1 MRDPLVDIDNLSDI
15 SNDDS
20 DNIDEDTDVSQ
31 QSNISR
37 NRANSVKTA
46 KVTKAPQRNV
56 SGSTNNNEVLAA
68 SSDVENASDLVG
80 SHSSSGSTPN
90 KSTMSKGDIGKQIYL
105 ELGSPLASP
114 KLRYLDDMD
123 DEDSNYNRTKSRRA
137 SSAAATSIDKEFKKL
152 SVSKAGAPTRIVSK
166 INVSNDVH
174 SLGNSDTESR
184 REQSVNETGRNQL
197 PHNSMDDKDLDS
209 RVSDEF
215 DDDEFDED
223 EFED

>member
-1 MRDPLVDIDNLSDI
+1 MKTPITIELNQGEHLLQPRLVSI
-15 SNDDS
+15 
-20 DNIDEDTDVSQ
+20 
-31 QSNISR
+31 
-37 NRANSVKTA
+37 K
-46 KVTKAPQRNV
+46 
-56 SGSTNNNEVLAA
+56 
-68 SSDVENASDLVG
+68 SS
-80 SHSSSGSTPN
+80 
-90 KSTMSKGDIGKQIYL
+90 
-105 ELGSPLASP
+105 
-114 KLRYLDDMD
+114 
-123 DEDSNYNRTKSRRA
+123 
-137 SSAAATSIDKEFKKL
+137 KKL

>member
-1 MRDPLVDIDNLSDI
+1 
-15 SNDDS
+15 
-20 DNIDEDTDVSQ
+20 
-31 QSNISR
+31 
-37 NRANSVKTA
+37 
-46 KVTKAPQRNV
+46 
-56 SGSTNNNEVLAA
+56 
-68 SSDVENASDLVG
+68 
-80 SHSSSGSTPN
+80 
-90 KSTMSKGDIGKQIYL
+90 MSKGDIGKQIYL

-166 INVSNDVH
+166 IDVSNDVH